1 MVGPEYGA
9 SAPAGGYR
17 PLTGEK
23 GSWPASEVAFVELR
37 SKVVSDLGLLCI
49 YPAGVMGQ
57 EKLSCSGF

>member
-9 SAPAGGYR
+9 SAFPGGYR

-23 GSWPASEVAFVELR
+23 GGWPDSEGAVVEVR
-37 SKVVSDLGLLCI
+37 SKVVSDLRRLCI

-57 EKLSCSGF
+57 E